1 MTAPAPGRRYH
12 CWTIGCA
19 MNEADSRRLAGA
31 LGGLGWTPCDDP
43 RQADLLILN
52 TCVVRQQAE
61 DRVWRRLRY
70 AGELKRR
77 RPGVRIA
84 LMGCLV
90 GAHGGSGA
98 KLRPEL
104 PDVDVFLPPS
114 DPGPLLRLLADSAPP
129 LPTED
134 EGQGIRG
141 DKCPMP
147 RHRHGMQL
155 TSCLRLPTPDSRLPI
170 RKTSS
175 KNKILSDSSIEPGRV
190 SGLVPVVLG
199 CSHACTYCVIPYRRG
214 PERSRPP
221 EAVLADARAL
231 AAAGAREL
239 VLLGQIVDRYG
250 LDLPGAPTL
259 AGLLGSVSKIEH
271 VLRVRFLTSHP
282 LYCTDELIEAVA
294 TNPVLCPHF
303 ELPVQAGDD
312 EVLVRMRRGYS
323 VADYRALVARIRAR
337 IPDVAIH
344 TDIIVGFPGETQAQ
358 FERSVALLEELRI
371 DKAHLAKYS
380 PRPQT
385 YAARRLADD
394 VPVEEKDR
402 RLRVLDEIQVRIQ
415 AEKNA
420 LLQDRVVSVLVEG
433 RDEKRGRW
441 RGRDL
446 HDRLVFFP
454 GPRDCLG
461 RLVSVRI
468 TRPGPFALIG
478 EPAE

>member
-1 MTAPAPGRRYH
+1 MTAPVPGRRYH

-19 MNEADSRRLAGA
+19 MNEADSRRLAEA

-61 DRVWRRLRY
+61 DRVRRRLTY

-90 GAHGGSGA
+90 GARGDSGA

-104 PDVDVFLPPS
+104 PFVDVFLPPS

-129 LPTED
+129 VPTED
-134 EGQGIRG
+134 KGQGIRG
-141 DKCPMP
+141 DKG
-147 RHRHGMQL
+147 RRIDKGQGMDQA
-155 TSCLRLPTPDSRLPI
+155 CG
-170 RKTSS
+170 KGQG
-175 KNKILSDSSIEPGRV
+175 IEPGRV

-250 LDLPGAPTL
+250 LDQPGAPTL
-259 AGLLGSVSKIEH
+259 AGLLRAVSGIEN

-282 LYCTDELIEAVA
+282 LYCTDELIETVA
-294 TNPVLCPHF
+294 TTPSVCPHF

-312 EVLVRMRRGYS
+312 EVLARMRRGYT
-323 VADYRALVARIRAR
+323 VADYRALVVRIRMR

-344 TDIIVGFPGETQAQ
+344 TDIIVGFPGETAAQ

-380 PRPQT
+380 PRPKT

-394 VPVEEKDR
+394 VPAEEKDR
-402 RLRVLDEIQVRIQ
+402 RLRTLDDLQVRIQ

-454 GPRDCLG
+454 DPRDCLG
-461 RLVSVRI
+461 RIVHVRI

>member
-19 MNEADSRRLAGA
+19 MNEADSRRLSDA
-31 LGGLGWTPCDDP
+31 LGELGWTPCADP

-61 DRVWRRLRY
+61 DRVRRRLTY

-77 RPGVRIA
+77 RPGIRIA

-90 GAHGGSGA
+90 GARGDSGA

-104 PDVDVFLPPS
+104 PDIDVFLPPS
-114 DPGPLLRLLADSAPP
+114 DPSPLLRLLAHAAPP
-129 LPTED
+129 APTEAK
-134 EGQGIRG
+134 GQGIRG
-141 DKCPMP
+141 
-147 RHRHGMQL
+147 
-155 TSCLRLPTPDSRLPI
+155 
-170 RKTSS
+170 
-175 KNKILSDSSIEPGRV
+175 NKGRRIGKGQGIDPEIDLECGKGQGIEPGRV

-214 PERSRPP
+214 PEHSRPP
-221 EAVLADARAL
+221 DAVLADARAL
-231 AAAGAREL
+231 AATGAREL

-250 LDLPGAPTL
+250 LDLPGTPTL
-259 AGLLGSVSKIEH
+259 AGLLRAVAGIEH

-294 TNPVLCPHF
+294 STQSVCPHF

-312 EVLVRMRRGYS
+312 EVLARMRRGYT
-323 VADYRALVARIRAR
+323 VGDYRALVNRIRAR

-344 TDIIVGFPGETQAQ
+344 TDIIVGFPGETAAQ
-358 FERSVALLEELRI
+358 FDRSAALLEELRI

-394 VPVEEKDR
+394 VPAEEKDR

-420 LLQDRVVSVLVEG
+420 LLQDRIVSVLVEG

-454 GPRDCLG
+454 DPHECRG
-461 RLVSVRI
+461 RLVPVRI

>member
-61 DRVWRRLRY
+61 DRVRRRLTY

-90 GAHGGSGA
+90 GARGDSGA

-114 DPGPLLRLLADSAPP
+114 DPSPLLRLLAKSAPP
-129 LPTED
+129 APTED
-134 EGQGIRG
+134 KGQGIGG
-141 DKCPMP
+141 DKGRRMGKGQGIDPGC
-147 RHRHGMQL
+147 GKGQG
-155 TSCLRLPTPDSRLPI
+155 
-170 RKTSS
+170 
-175 KNKILSDSSIEPGRV
+175 IEPGPV

-221 EAVLADARAL
+221 EEVLADARSL

-259 AGLLGSVSKIEH
+259 AGLLRAVSGIEGI
-271 VLRVRFLTSHP
+271 LRVRFLTSHP
-282 LYCTDELIEAVA
+282 LYCTDELIETVA
-294 TNPVLCPHF
+294 AAPSVCPHF

-312 EVLVRMRRGYS
+312 EVLARMRRGYT

-337 IPDVAIH
+337 IPEVAIH
-344 TDIIVGFPGETQAQ
+344 TDIIVGFPGETEAQ
-358 FERSVALLEELRI
+358 FERSVVLLEELRL

-385 YAARRLADD
+385 YASRRLADD
-394 VPVEEKDR
+394 VPAREKDR
-402 RLRVLDEIQVRIQ
+402 RLHALDEMQVRIQ

-446 HDRLVFFP
+446 HDRLVFFSDP
-454 GPRDCLG
+454 YDCLG
-461 RLVSVRI
+461 RLVPVRI